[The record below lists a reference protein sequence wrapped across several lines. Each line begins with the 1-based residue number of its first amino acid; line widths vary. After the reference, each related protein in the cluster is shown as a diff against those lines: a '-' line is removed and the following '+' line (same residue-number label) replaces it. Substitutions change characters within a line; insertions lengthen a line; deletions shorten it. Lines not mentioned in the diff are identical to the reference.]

1 MGWVIL
7 SRNMVKMQTMP
18 LNQTTKSSFLRIS
31 VLLAVLLTSLV
42 LLGACGQ
49 KGDLYLPPEETQ
61 KQD

>member
-7 SRNMVKMQTMP
+7 SRNMVNEQTMQH
-18 LNQTTKSSFLRIS
+18 NQATKPSFLRNS
-31 VLLAVLLTSLV
+31 VLLALVLTGLI